1 MIKFKF
7 NSFYFIILN
16 KILTFLEK
24 FISTKEELE
33 EIENKL
39 NDYDNLETLLEIIKK
54 MFEIL
59 QVKVE

>member
-1 MIKFKF
+1 MKE
-7 NSFYFIILN
+7 LLERV
-16 KILTFLEK
+16 LTFLEK

-39 NDYDNLETLLEIIKK
+39 NDYDNLESLIEIIKK

-59 QVKVE
+59 